1 MNKKVQSVSEKGK
14 LKFPKESKISSPPK
28 KSVSKKTTIKKATTK
43 KTTKTKAK
51 KKNKQLSEPIKQT
64 IKQGVYGKFQSYKAL
79 CEALNIT
86 PANRYDRPKQK
97 EQIEEYYLLQEKK
110 GGRYEILP
118 KQQIIDG
125 HQYYIS
131 LESISVLSLDDR
143 LKYKKIEWNDYVY
156 FILVNTMM
164 TERWSDKE
172 QRYIEE
178 KNYDFVKNR
187 NNIFCCLFYRTR
199 LVQDLLIIGNTNFDS
214 ASFRALRIFND
225 EVIRKL
231 SDKINYSFSTLERQE
246 VFKVKKTYTYYPL
259 RKKDGKWIVDE
270 AKPKITDDDTK
281 DKDPNIKSS
290 EKSRMYR
297 FTRQTFFTMKKPK
310 NQWFTVYSNFKTM
323 KRFIDKRNSI
333 MESKRLKF
341 GGTRWSLIQL
351 DNFEYKPNLYED
363 MDSIGLQSLWFLTQ
377 FFIIFRAEVTNT
389 ILQKKQN
396 VLKNIQDP
404 EVYQTISDDY
414 DKAIE
419 LVNKYCVPCTVRLID
434 NLAPN
439 APQPD
444 IPKDLF
450 PKQFYFYSE
459 EDFYKYLEI
468 SDAITSWRNSLDS
481 DNPEEPLPEPVFDGI
496 LASQMMY
503 FMDVEHFLFTVD
515 FGKEHSY
522 YIIDNLDEKNYEITL
537 EEQKE
542 IEEIAEQYYGA
553 NNDSQ

>member
-14 LKFPKESKISSPPK
+14 LKSSKESKISSPSK
-28 KSVSKKTTIKKATTK
+28 KSVSKKTTTKSKAGRK
-43 KTTKTKAK
+43 P
-51 KKNKQLSEPIKQT
+51 KQQPKPANW
-64 IKQGVYGKFQSYKAL
+64 IKQGVYGRFSSYKKL
-79 CEALNIT
+79 CEALEIV
-86 PANRYDRPKQK
+86 PVPQKDRPKQK

-110 GGRYEILP
+110 GGRYETLP

-125 HQYYIS
+125 HQYYVS
-131 LESISVLSLDDR
+131 LESIPILSLDDR

-231 SDKINYSFSTLERQE
+231 SDKINYSLNTLERQE
-246 VFKVKKTYTYYPL
+246 IFKIKKTYHYSKL
-259 RKKDGKWIVDE
+259 KKEKGVLVPYEDIEDNNL
-270 AKPKITDDDTK
+270 K
-281 DKDPNIKSS
+281 DKDPDVKITNKSKLYQFTEKTFWQIK
-290 EKSRMYR
+290 KVDKNKR
-297 FTRQTFFTMKKPK
+297 FP
-310 NQWFTVYSNFKTM
+310 VYSNFKTM
-323 KRFIDKRNSI
+323 KRFIEKRNSI
-333 MESKRLKF
+333 MESKKLRFNYTK
-341 GGTRWSLIQL
+341 WSLIQL

-363 MDSIGLQSLWFLTQ
+363 MDSVGLQSLWFLTQ

-396 VLKNIQDP
+396 ALKNIQDP

-434 NLAPN
+434 NLASN

-468 SDAITSWRNSLDS
+468 SDAITNWRNSLDS

-522 YIIDNLDEKNYEITL
+522 YIIDNLDEKNYEIIL

-553 NNDSQ
+553 NSDSQ